1 MTETKGTMVN
11 VLIMGSGPAGLT
23 AALYT
28 ARANLQP
35 LVLEGSQPGGQLTIT
50 SEVENYPGFPE
61 GLQGP
66 DLMDRMRRQAERFGA
81 RCLYEEVVEVDL
93 AKRPFFVRSGKE
105 EYRAFSMIIASGA
118 SARLLGIP
126 SEQRLMGRGVSACA
140 TCDGF
145 FFKDQVVLVIGG
157 GDTACEEALFLT
169 RFAKKVVLV
178 HRRDQLRASGIMQD
192 RVLKNPKIEI
202 QWNAVVEEIVGES
215 SKGVTGARLKDTK
228 TGKITE
234 RVCEGVFVA
243 IGHQPNT
250 ELFKGKLEMDEKGY
264 LLVSRGTATSVP
276 GVFAAGD
283 VQDPRYRQAVTAAG
297 SGCMAAL
304 DAGRFLEESEGH

>member
-1 MTETKGTMVN
+1 MEAKGAMEN

-23 AALYT
+23 AALYA
-28 ARANLQP
+28 ARANLGP
-35 LVLEGSQPGGQLTIT
+35 LIFEGSQPGGQLTIT

-81 RCLYEEVVEVDL
+81 RCVFEEVVEVDL
-93 AKRPFFVRSGKE
+93 SMRPFVVRSSRQNH
-105 EYRAFSMIIASGA
+105 RAKTLIVASGA
-118 SARLLGIP
+118 SARLLGLP
-126 SEQRLMGRGVSACA
+126 SEQRFMGKGVSACA

-145 FFKDQVVLVIGG
+145 FFKEQVVLVVGG

-169 RFAKKVVLV
+169 RFAKRVVLV
-178 HRRDQLRASGIMQD
+178 HRRDQLRASKIMQK
-192 RVLKNPKIEI
+192 RLLNNPKIEV
-202 QWNAVVEEIVGES
+202 QWNASVEEIFGDDK
-215 SKGVTGARLKDTK
+215 KGVTGARLRDTK
-228 TGKITE
+228 SGMVLEKI
-234 RVCEGVFVA
+234 CDGVFVA
-243 IGHQPNT
+243 IGHRPNT
-250 ELFKGKLEMDEKGY
+250 GLFRGKLEMDEIGY
-264 LLVSRGTATSVP
+264 LRVFRGTATSVA

-304 DAGRFLEESEGH
+304 DAGRFLEETEGI

>member
-1 MTETKGTMVN
+1 MEAKGAMEN

-23 AALYT
+23 AALYA
-28 ARANLQP
+28 ARANLGP
-35 LVLEGSQPGGQLTIT
+35 LIFEGSQPGGQLTIT

-81 RCLYEEVVEVDL
+81 RCVFEEIVEVDL
-93 AKRPFFVRSGKE
+93 SMRPFVVRSSQQNH
-105 EYRAFSMIIASGA
+105 RAKTLIVASGA
-118 SARLLGIP
+118 SARLLGLP
-126 SEQRLMGRGVSACA
+126 SEQRFMGKGVSACA

-145 FFKDQVVLVIGG
+145 FFKEQVVLVVGG

-169 RFAKKVVLV
+169 RFAKRVVLV
-178 HRRDQLRASGIMQD
+178 HRRDQLRASKIMQK
-192 RVLKNPKIEI
+192 RLLNNPKIEV
-202 QWNAVVEEIVGES
+202 QWNAAVEEIFGDDK
-215 SKGVTGARLKDTK
+215 KGVTGARLRDTK
-228 TGKITE
+228 SGMVLEKI
-234 RVCEGVFVA
+234 CDGVFVA
-243 IGHQPNT
+243 IGHRPNT
-250 ELFKGKLEMDEKGY
+250 GLFRGKLEMDEIGY
-264 LLVSRGTATSVP
+264 LRVFRGTATSVA

-304 DAGRFLEESEGH
+304 DAGRFLEETEGI